1 MDKLFLYEPDEMIKK
16 IKVIEPEMREDS
28 YGEITEGLDTTSRN
42 ALAYISEI
50 FSYMKKNWNID
61 QCTVLALMKELYRI
75 ASTGEYSYLQDFEK
89 ISYKDDV
96 FEHMWEEAGKSE
108 ILYAGRLLRYYY
120 LVKEKAYHPHKTWKE
135 IEKVYKKF
143 GFLEPLKKVKKVE
156 KVEKKEGDNTTTNT
170 ITDMEFMSECHAHM
184 DKYYVGQDLLKKKMC
199 SVLTQWKYYDVRTT
213 MLMIGPSGSGK
224 NYLIETI
231 SSFPYLGMPV
241 ISYDC
246 SALTPNGFSGADVS
260 AIFKKVRE
268 VTRSGPLFE
277 WMRRDSD
284 RPGSSDGKCIVY
296 LDEIDKIINRNHDSR
311 GDNINAMV
319 QQQLLSALAGTETIE
334 GVDTGK
340 ILFILGGAFPR
351 IDELE
356 KEKDRNPLGF
366 NTATECKVNIK
377 ESVRDQMLAIGG
389 EVEFIGRIEDIIR
402 LHKLTRDEL
411 KTILMDEHIGIF
423 TKKKKI
429 YNDSGLDLIIEEDTV
444 EAIVDLI
451 VKENAGAR
459 SVKNIM
465 NQFADNAYFYDM
477 KVGGYSCMKIH
488 KGMLQGEAPIF
499 IKGGRYIEN
508 GARHF

>member
-1 MDKLFLYEPDEMIKK
+1 
-16 IKVIEPEMREDS
+16 
-28 YGEITEGLDTTSRN
+28 
-42 ALAYISEI
+42 
-50 FSYMKKNWNID
+50 
-61 QCTVLALMKELYRI
+61 
-75 ASTGEYSYLQDFEK
+75 
-89 ISYKDDV
+89 
-96 FEHMWEEAGKSE
+96 
-108 ILYAGRLLRYYY
+108 
-120 LVKEKAYHPHKTWKE
+120 
-135 IEKVYKKF
+135 
-143 GFLEPLKKVKKVE
+143 
-156 KVEKKEGDNTTTNT
+156 
-170 ITDMEFMSECHAHM
+170 
-184 DKYYVGQDLLKKKMC
+184 
-199 SVLTQWKYYDVRTT
+199 
-213 MLMIGPSGSGK
+213 MIGPRGSGK

-284 RPGSSDGKCIVY
+284 RPGSSDG
-296 LDEIDKIINRNHDSR
+296 N
-311 GDNINAMV
+311 DNINAMV

-366 NTATECKVNIK
+366 NAATECKVNIK

>member
-135 IEKVYKKF
+135 IEQVYKKF

-231 SSFPYLGMPV
+231 SPFPYL
-241 ISYDC
+241 
-246 SALTPNGFSGADVS
+246 
-260 AIFKKVRE
+260 
-268 VTRSGPLFE
+268 
-277 WMRRDSD
+277 
-284 RPGSSDGKCIVY
+284 
-296 LDEIDKIINRNHDSR
+296 
-311 GDNINAMV
+311 
-319 QQQLLSALAGTETIE
+319 
-334 GVDTGK
+334 
-340 ILFILGGAFPR
+340 
-351 IDELE
+351 
-356 KEKDRNPLGF
+356 
-366 NTATECKVNIK
+366 
-377 ESVRDQMLAIGG
+377 
-389 EVEFIGRIEDIIR
+389 
-402 LHKLTRDEL
+402 
-411 KTILMDEHIGIF
+411 
-423 TKKKKI
+423 
-429 YNDSGLDLIIEEDTV
+429 
-444 EAIVDLI
+444 
-451 VKENAGAR
+451 
-459 SVKNIM
+459 
-465 NQFADNAYFYDM
+465 
-477 KVGGYSCMKIH
+477 
-488 KGMLQGEAPIF
+488 
-499 IKGGRYIEN
+499 
-508 GARHF
+508 